1 MKNDFWGRSGPGL
14 VSGEWPAD
22 ASGEKEEAVFLCSR
36 SNTDLSD
43 ELTVNMLGAYGIP
56 CLRTYPGNG
65 SFGRVIMGTS
75 GTGVDIF
82 VPKSMLEDART
93 LTEGVI
99 EDEKL

>member
-1 MKNDFWGRSGPGL
+1 MNNVEWGKSGPGL
-14 VSGEWPAD
+14 VSGEWPKD
-22 ASGEKEEAVFLCSR
+22 EFGFGEEPVYLCSR

-65 SFGRVIMGTS
+65 SFGRVVMGTS

-82 VPKSMLEDART
+82 VPKSMLEDAKM
-93 LTEGVI
+93 LTEG
-99 EDEKL
+99 ETADEEL